1 MSSTRKSALKKGSPK
16 TRKNKNVSISDVVQY
31 HSPKRADVLGFKEK
45 STDPENMINISKTK
59 SNVILPV
66 SVVKDAVEAVSQ
78 PKTFRGRF
86 MSLFTRKNR
95 GGARRR
101 KTDGGMFWRTRKNRV
116 GLQKRSKTPKSPQ
129 NSLDRPAELHI
140 KNKRQNNKG
149 FADATSG
156 QDFVDGEWKINSK

>member
-1 MSSTRKSALKKGSPK
+1 MSSTRKSALKKGSSR
-16 TRKNKNVSISDVVQY
+16 TRKNKRVSIHESQNDEFEFLPY
-31 HSPKRADVLGFKEK
+31 HSPK

-156 QDFVDGEWKINSK
+156 HDFVDGEWKINSK